1 MYPFLLFIWFMLN
14 GRFTWEI
21 TILGVLL
28 CGLVHLFAKKHMDY
42 SLKKDLN
49 LLRRIGLFVIY
60 LGVLI
65 WEIVKANW
73 KVMLLILAGHHHT
86 DSTIIQVRIPLKTEL
101 ARTILA
107 NSITMTPGTIT
118 ISLDE
123 DLYTVHAL
131 HPIAAEGMENSTFV
145 TLLQKME
152 ETL

>member
-28 CGLVHLFAKKHMDY
+28 CGLVHLFAKKHLNY
-42 SLKKDLN
+42 TLKKDLK
-49 LLRRIGLFVIY
+49 LLRRIGVFVIY

-73 KVMLLILAGHHHT
+73 KVMLLILAGDRHT

-118 ISLDE
+118 ISLDD

-131 HPIAAEGMENSTFV
+131 HPIAADGMESSTFV
-145 TLLQKME
+145 KLLQKME